1 MTERQNQYLDFLIDA
16 NFQRVN
22 RLFILLFENE
32 DDRKVRTR
40 YYLPRVEIKD
50 YNFMTNKKNFF
61 EKPVK
66 SDTATYDNIQKI
78 VAGQGDDYAAGSL
91 MDYNYFNK
99 HYKIIA
105 IDLSNQKA
113 FYADPKAAQ
122 EVNFTGNLE
131 RDEGATMFF
140 IIK

>member
-78 VAGQGDDYAAGSL
+78 ATGQGDDYAAGSL

-105 IDLSNQKA
+105 IDLSNQQA